1 MKNDDG
7 LERIIGHVLLVGVVT
22 ATACLVAGLA
32 LSLMPAMS
40 HPADAMLSAGLVVL
54 LGTPIARV
62 AASVIVYVAERDWLF
77 VALTCTVL
85 AELGAA
91 VVAAF
96 SAIS

>member
-7 LERIIGHVLLVGVVT
+7 LERIIGRVLLVGVVT
-22 ATACLVAGLA
+22 ASVCLA
-32 LSLMPAMS
+32 
-40 HPADAMLSAGLVVL
+40 AGLVLSLVPAFSRPADVLLAAGLIVL

-62 AASVIVYVAERDWLF
+62 AASVVVYIAERDWLF

-85 AELGAA
+85 VELGAA

-96 SAIS
+96 RL